1 MTPDAT
7 TDSAI
12 AFSVN
17 GVQIDPSERK
27 LWDGERD
34 TRIEPKVMT
43 LLIILAAKSNVLVSR
58 EYLMLGIWQDG
69 GGSDESLTRL
79 VYQLRRAFKL
89 FPSLEG
95 TIKTISRSG
104 YRLDASLDGESDE
117 EHRRDHSSAESP
129 TRRREYD
136 LSIGVMPFTDHDAA
150 PGNRYLIDGMSR
162 DLTSLLATTAMLH
175 VVPYSSAIALYAREL
190 PIETIAETL
199 GCRFMLTGSL
209 RRMATQIRLRFE
221 LVDVHDASL
230 AWSVQHDT
238 VLDRF
243 FEVQRG
249 VLQSVS
255 TAISTRVR
263 FPVVVPKTSERAFRD
278 DVYRII
284 QSAETLRYSY
294 GKTAA
299 REITRLLDEGLA
311 IDPGN
316 AILQAGLAV
325 QLSQNVV
332 SQWEEDPESA
342 RTRAVGLIEQA
353 LSSGPVGADVIA
365 AAGIVS
371 AMFHRPDDAIGY
383 LRRAVEIDPN
393 RAHARAVLGWQICL
407 RHADAHG
414 LTLIES
420 SEQQAP
426 HHPRFGLWA
435 TYRAT
440 AHLFM
445 LDYASAVTACEQA
458 IARTPNYY
466 QPRLSLAWALAGLG
480 DPEAGAKAI
489 RSAEKLEGKLITS
502 KFIDEMNKW
511 VGNSPHA
518 AQCANALDDLR
529 PLATR

>member
-1 MTPDAT
+1 MP
-7 TDSAI
+7 DSAT

-17 GVQIDPSERK
+17 GVQIDPAERK
-27 LWDGERD
+27 LKDGERD
-34 TRIEPKVMT
+34 TRVEPKVMT

-58 EYLMLGIWQDG
+58 EYLMLGIWRDG
-69 GGSDESLTRL
+69 GGSDQSLTRL

-95 TIKTISRSG
+95 TIKTVSRSG
-104 YRLDASLDGESDE
+104 YRMDASLDAESDAE
-117 EHRRDHSSAESP
+117 SGEKRRRDRSNSESP
-129 TRRREYD
+129 TRRREYH
-136 LSIGVMPFTDHDAA
+136 LSIGVMPLTDHDAA

-175 VVPYSSAIALYAREL
+175 VVPYSSAMALYAEGI
-190 PIETIAETL
+190 PMETIAETI
-199 GCRFMLTGSL
+199 GCRFMLDGSF
-209 RRMATQIRLRFE
+209 RRLGTQIRLRFE
-221 LVDVHDASL
+221 LVDAHDASL
-230 AWSVQHDT
+230 AWSGQYDT

-243 FEVQRG
+243 LEVQRD
-249 VLQSVS
+249 VLQTVS
-255 TAISTRVR
+255 IAISARVR
-263 FPVVVPKTSERAFRD
+263 FPVIVPKTSERAFRD

-284 QSAETLRYSY
+284 QSAETLRYGY

-299 REITRLLDEGLA
+299 HEIVRLLDEGLT

-316 AILQAGLAV
+316 VILQAGLAV

-332 SQWEEDPESA
+332 SRWEEDPESA
-342 RTRAVGLIEQA
+342 RARAYGLIEQA
-353 LSSGPVGADVIA
+353 LSKGPVGAEVIA
-365 AAGIVS
+365 SAGIVN

-414 LTLIES
+414 LTFIES
-420 SEQQAP
+420 SEQRAP

-445 LDYASAVTACEQA
+445 LDYASAATACEQA

-480 DPEAGAKAI
+480 DPEAAAKAI
-489 RSAEKLEGKLITS
+489 RTAEKFEGKLITGM
-502 KFIDEMNKW
+502 FIDEMNKW

-518 AQCANALDDLR
+518 ARCARALDDLR